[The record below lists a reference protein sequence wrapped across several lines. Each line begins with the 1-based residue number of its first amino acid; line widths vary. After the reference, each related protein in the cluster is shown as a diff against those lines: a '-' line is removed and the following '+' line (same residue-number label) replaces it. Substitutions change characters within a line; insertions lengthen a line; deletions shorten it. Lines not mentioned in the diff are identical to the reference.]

1 VVRIKDFKSDSL
13 VFNAIASTLKLQ
25 ESFRLSTSIPL
36 ESLDATKVQVLDKD
50 SLALETS
57 IKIDEFN
64 SIVELEFEKTEQ
76 NNYNIQ
82 LLPGAFTDFYGTQN
96 DTLNFSAN
104 TKLQESYGAVRVEIR
119 NGVYPLIVQLTTDNG
134 KVVESFVAEEM
145 SPVDFRDVTPGMY
158 SLRVI
163 FDTNANGVYDPGNFL
178 AKIQPERVS
187 YASKLVEV
195 RAGWDTIEE
204 FILEN

>member
-1 VVRIKDFKSDSL
+1 
-13 VFNAIASTLKLQ
+13 
-25 ESFRLSTSIPL
+25 
-36 ESLDATKVQVLDKD
+36 
-50 SLALETS
+50 
-57 IKIDEFN
+57 
-64 SIVELEFEKTEQ
+64 
-76 NNYNIQ
+76 
-82 LLPGAFTDFYGTQN
+82 
-96 DTLNFSAN
+96 
-104 TKLQESYGAVRVEIR
+104 
-119 NGVYPLIVQLTTDNG
+119 
-134 KVVESFVAEEM
+134 M

>member
-1 VVRIKDFKSDSL
+1 M
-13 VFNAIASTLKLQ
+13 
-25 ESFRLSTSIPL
+25 
-36 ESLDATKVQVLDKD
+36 
-50 SLALETS
+50 
-57 IKIDEFN
+57 
-64 SIVELEFEKTEQ
+64 
-76 NNYNIQ
+76 
-82 LLPGAFTDFYGTQN
+82 LPGAFTDFYGTQN

-145 SPVDFRDVTPGMY
+145 SPIDFRDVTPGMY